1 MKRFII
7 SSICMMTMSVAA
19 FASDKSTDYQ
29 YFSRGVY
36 VSMDFAPGTAL
47 NGKRGNNEANS
58 CYGTDLAIGYRFM
71 PLLAVALGTGA
82 HSFSNKTLT
91 CDDTVRRKVEN
102 TSVPVYLRLRSDFL
116 DREVTPYMQMDLG
129 YSFMEMYTR
138 EDMGRVRYSDQAFSN
153 GRHEYIEFN
162 DSYIQYGMAGLFAA
176 LDFGVSLH
184 VIGRCRMNIGLSA
197 GVHQAFLGTSYQ
209 TAEGE
214 ILDFGRI
221 DYLDDGTGESQ
232 AMVRTAG
239 TADLRDSLEP
249 SLKVKIGFTF

>member
-7 SSICMMTMSVAA
+7 STICMMTMSVAA

-29 YFSRGVY
+29 YFRRGVY

-71 PLLAVALGTGA
+71 PQLAVALGTGA

-176 LDFGVSLH
+176 LDFGLSLH
-184 VIGRCRMNIGLSA
+184 VVGRCRMNIGLSA
-197 GVHQAFLGTSYQ
+197 GVHQAFLGTSFQ

-214 ILDFGRI
+214 VLNFGRI
-221 DYLDDGTGESQ
+221 DYLYEGTGGSPV
-232 AMVRTAG
+232 MVRTLGIAYFW
-239 TADLRDSLEP
+239 RSLEP
-249 SLKVKIGFTF
+249 SLKVKMGFTF

>member
-1 MKRFII
+1 
-7 SSICMMTMSVAA
+7 
-19 FASDKSTDYQ
+19 
-29 YFSRGVY
+29 
-36 VSMDFAPGTAL
+36 
-47 NGKRGNNEANS
+47 
-58 CYGTDLAIGYRFM
+58 
-71 PLLAVALGTGA
+71 
-82 HSFSNKTLT
+82 
-91 CDDTVRRKVEN
+91 
-102 TSVPVYLRLRSDFL
+102 
-116 DREVTPYMQMDLG
+116 
-129 YSFMEMYTR
+129 MEMYTR

>member
-71 PLLAVALGTGA
+71 PQLAVALGTGA

-102 TSVPVYLRLRSDFL
+102 TSVPVFLRFRSDFL

-239 TADLRDSLEP
+239 TADLWDSLEP
-249 SLKVKIGFTF
+249 SLRVKMGFTF

>member
-1 MKRFII
+1 MLIL
-7 SSICMMTMSVAA
+7 SSAA
-19 FASDKSTDYQ
+19 FATDKSAGSE
-29 YFSRGVY
+29 YFRRGVY

-47 NGKRGNNEANS
+47 NDKRGNNEANS

-71 PLLAVALGTGA
+71 PQLAVALGTGA

-116 DREVTPYMQMDLG
+116 DREVTPYLQMDLG

-138 EDMGRVRYSDQAFSN
+138 EDVGRVRYSDQAFSN

-176 LDFGVSLH
+176 LDFGLSLH
-184 VIGRCRMNIGLSA
+184 VVGRCRMNIGLSA

-214 ILDFGRI
+214 VLNFGRV
-221 DYLDDGTGESQ
+221 DYLSGGTSDSP
-232 AMVRTAG
+232 AMVRTVG
-239 TADLRDSLEP
+239 TAGLWDSLEP
-249 SLKVKIGFTF
+249 SLKVKMGFSF

>member
-162 DSYIQYGMAGLFAA
+162 DSYIQYGMAGMFAA
-176 LDFGVSLH
+176 LDFGLSLP

-197 GVHQAFLGTSYQ
+197 GVHQAFLGTSFQ
-209 TAEGE
+209 TAEGDV
-214 ILDFGRI
+214 LNFGRV
-221 DYLDDGTGESQ
+221 DYLSDGTSDSP
-232 AMVRTAG
+232 AIVRTVG
-239 TADLRDSLEP
+239 TASLLDSLEP
-249 SLKVKIGFTF
+249 SLRVKMGFTF

>member
-7 SSICMMTMSVAA
+7 STICMMTMSVAA

-29 YFSRGVY
+29 YFRRGVY
-36 VSMDFAPGTAL
+36 VSMDYAPVTAL

-71 PLLAVALGTGA
+71 PQLAVALGTGA

-102 TSVPVYLRLRSDFL
+102 TSVPVYLRLRSDIL
-116 DREVTPYMQMDLG
+116 DREVTPYIQVDLG

-176 LDFGVSLH
+176 LDLGISLH

-197 GVHQAFLGTSYQ
+197 GVHQAFLGTSFH
-209 TAEGE
+209 TVEGE
-214 ILDFGRI
+214 ILNFGRI

-239 TADLRDSLEP
+239 IADLRDSLEP
-249 SLKVKIGFTF
+249 SLRVKMGFTF

>member
-1 MKRFII
+1 MKRFLAL
-7 SSICMMTMSVAA
+7 SFCLMTIPWAA
-19 FASDKSTDYQ
+19 FASDKSTDYE
-29 YFSRGVY
+29 YFRRGIY

-71 PLLAVALGTGA
+71 PQLAVALGTGA

-102 TSVPVYLRLRSDFL
+102 TSVPVYLRLRSDFR
-116 DREVTPYMQMDLG
+116 DREVTPYVQMDLG

-162 DSYIQYGMAGLFAA
+162 DSYIQYGMAGYFAA
-176 LDFGVSLH
+176 LDFGISLH
-184 VIGRCRMNIGLSA
+184 VVGRLRMNIGLSA
-197 GVHQAFLGTSYQ
+197 GVHQAFLGTSFL
-209 TAEGE
+209 TTEGE
-214 ILDFGRI
+214 AINLGRT
-221 DYLDDGTGESQ
+221 DYLCDGSGESPT
-232 AMVRTAG
+232 MVRTAG
-239 TADLRDSLEP
+239 SPDFWDSLEP

>member
-58 CYGTDLAIGYRFM
+58 CYGTDVAIGYRFS
-71 PLLAVALGTGA
+71 PHLAVAIGTGA

-176 LDFGVSLH
+176 LDLGISLH

-249 SLKVKIGFTF
+249 SLRVKMGFTF